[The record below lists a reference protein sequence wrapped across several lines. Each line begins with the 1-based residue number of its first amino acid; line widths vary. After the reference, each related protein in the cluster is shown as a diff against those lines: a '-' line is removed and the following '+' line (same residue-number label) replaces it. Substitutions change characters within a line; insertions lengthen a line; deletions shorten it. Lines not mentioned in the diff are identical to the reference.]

1 MPDHGF
7 GRCDGYHEMVEFRI
21 SGFRVRARVLLRR
34 GASSSGGVVVRN
46 WRNGKQEARRR
57 GAGGSAPPRRGVTT
71 GRDLSQRSK
80 MGSRLPLFLRY
91 RTRVISSR
99 VSRGSTMRDNAA
111 PRELLTPCAPSCHKP
126 FGRHRAR
133 FIIPARWNAL
143 RPRCLCGIRPKVGC
157 PACDQ

>member
-80 MGSRLPLFLRY
+80 MGSRLPC
-91 RTRVISSR
+91 S
-99 VSRGSTMRDNAA
+99 
-111 PRELLTPCAPSCHKP
+111 
-126 FGRHRAR
+126 
-133 FIIPARWNAL
+133 
-143 RPRCLCGIRPKVGC
+143 
-157 PACDQ
+157 